1 MNREQYKGD
10 SRYAKILEQMDLLNI
25 MDVSTTIQDKNGTI
39 TWTLPIKNVWKNG
52 KCIEVG
58 SFTTGYV
65 RNNNSASSNYQLN
78 KRAEGEPEYFELSN
92 GDYRKYVGK

>member
-1 MNREQYKGD
+1 MSD
-10 SRYAKILEQMDLLNI
+10 SRYASVFLKMELLGI
-25 MDVSTTIQDKNGTI
+25 TDITTKRQVLNGTI
-39 TWTLPIKNVWKNG
+39 TWKLPIKNAWKNG

-78 KRAEGEPEYFELSN
+78 KQRYI
-92 GDYRKYVGK
+92 